1 MMGNTTSVCVTHPG
15 RKKINQDAVLY
26 LKAEREAGKRP
37 AVLAAVCDGM
47 GGHAMGETASRI
59 AAQMIE
65 QWFMTALPALLLPE
79 RKSEVVAKSRTANGA
94 GSETEGGA
102 ERDGAYR
109 KSEIA
114 ESLQALL
121 RRINT
126 VLLRGGTTP
135 DARFQCGAAAPP
147 RPEMGTTAAILL
159 LLDDVYIAVHIGD
172 SRIYAFSEREPLITC
187 DHSWVMEEVKA
198 GRLRKEEMK
207 NDPRRN
213 ILMRCLG
220 ITQDA
225 EADVTVGRRKEN
237 AVYLVC
243 SDGFWRENETDEFEK
258 LLAGRSP
265 ENRRSAQAALARI
278 LDRNMSRGEDDNMS
292 AVWIREE
299 RLKGKRSKQDG
310 IKQRF
315 WSADR
320 TGGRQTV

>member
-1 MMGNTTSVCVTHPG
+1 MLVLTTLINGCRETQELTDGTWFIG
-15 RKKINQDAVLY
+15 RGGMCRVRLDFPDVS
-26 LKAEREAGKRP
+26 ERHAILTVRGGEETPYSLGELWAGRQRR
-37 AVLAAVCDGM
+37 G
-47 GGHAMGETASRI
+47 
-59 AAQMIE
+59 Q
-65 QWFMTALPALLLPE
+65 
-79 RKSEVVAKSRTANGA
+79 
-94 GSETEGGA
+94 
-102 ERDGAYR
+102 RDPLRLGY
-109 KSEIA
+109 
-114 ESLQALL
+114 LQALL

-225 EADVTVGRRKEN
+225 EADVTFGRRKEN

-243 SDGFWRENETDEFEK
+243 SDGFWRENETDEFEI

-315 WSADR
+315 
-320 TGGRQTV
+320 

>member
-59 AAQMIE
+59 ATQMIE

-79 RKSEVVAKSRTANGA
+79 
-94 GSETEGGA
+94 
-102 ERDGAYR
+102 R

-258 LLAGRSP
+258 LLARRSP

-315 WSADR
+315 
-320 TGGRQTV
+320 